1 MWQAIEARK
10 TSLDI
15 TEHDSVILEKAAYV
29 LSGGRLAAGKTVSEQ
44 QLLDLE
50 REVFLSLC
58 AMPKSQERIRYML
71 KNGKPL
77 RN

>member
-1 MWQAIEARK
+1 
-10 TSLDI
+10 
-15 TEHDSVILEKAAYV
+15 VILEKAAYV
-29 LSGGRLAAGKTVSEQ
+29 LSGGRFAAGKRVTEQ

-71 KNGKPL
+71 KTGKPL